1 MDFEW
6 NCGCLHLPQSALFNA
21 VSAFGIPRGDTKFT
35 RDFGTGVPKL
45 RGCQNHCD
53 TALSKILISLKC
65 CDKEHAMRSE
75 ERLLAAPTK
84 LRKI

>member
-1 MDFEW
+1 MGFEW

-21 VSAFGIPRGDTKFT
+21 VSDFGIPSGDAKFT

-53 TALSKILISLKC
+53 SDFGIPVI
-65 CDKEHAMRSE
+65 
-75 ERLLAAPTK
+75 
-84 LRKI
+84 